1 MNYKKNQN
9 KNKKGK
15 EIINKTKTN
24 KEEEDASHSFIENC
38 HIFEYSSLSFKSEE
52 EPNDIQDRKNKRNDI
67 NDNSLNS
74 NIKKNH
80 DKNNIYD
87 NNYFQDLAD
96 KLYNSDEHLNKK
108 KKIQRKNISLHNII
122 NLHGLIFSNNNLN
135 QKTSMSK
142 KERPKKKK
150 KKSLFHDKFNKREE
164 ENGINIKKF
173 RESLNSKSHREE
185 NKNKNKESNNF
196 GSFLKLK
203 PKNKYPVKESYID
216 SILKNSVNSK
226 VYSIIRNNN
235 EFKDQSIRSIKANK
249 KNILNSEKNETKVE
263 EEKEIP
269 ILDKSNI
276 TQNKIKIHTERD
288 ANFEQKKLNKKK
300 NKWKAIKFCC
310 CLSSGCIC

>member
-9 KNKKGK
+9 KNKIGK

-24 KEEEDASHSFIENC
+24 KEDDASHSIIENC

-52 EPNDIQDRKNKRNDI
+52 EPNDIQDRRNKRNNI
-67 NDNSLNS
+67 IDNSLNS
-74 NIKKNH
+74 NIKINH
-80 DKNNIYD
+80 KKKNIYD
-87 NNYFQDLAD
+87 NNYFKDFTD

-108 KKIQRKNISLHNII
+108 KKIQRKNISLHNVI
-122 NLHGLIFSNNNLN
+122 NLHGLIISNNNLN
-135 QKTSMSK
+135 QKTSISK
-142 KERPKKKK
+142 KERLKKKK
-150 KKSLFHDKFNKREE
+150 KKSLFHDKSNKREE
-164 ENGINIKKF
+164 ENDINKF
-173 RESLNSKSHREE
+173 RESLHLKSHRGE
-185 NKNKNKESNNF
+185 NKNKESNNF

-216 SILKNSVNSK
+216 SIFKNSVNSK
-226 VYSIIRNNN
+226 IYSIIRNNN
-235 EFKDQSIRSIKANK
+235 ENKDQSIKSIKTGK

-276 TQNKIKIHTERD
+276 TQNKIKIHTEKD
-288 ANFEQKKLNKKK
+288 TNFEQKKLSKKR
-300 NKWKAIKFCC
+300 NKWNPIKFCC